1 MSAIPLIVLIAVN
14 IPIFLFLAW
23 IIFDTKEA
31 AAHTIWETVVAVL
44 QILFVPRIV
53 RVLFDMDDDGALG
66 LLPIAGF
73 FAACIAAV
81 VGEYALLNYLMPG
94 WFSVPG

>member
-1 MSAIPLIVLIAVN
+1 MTAIPLIVLIAIN

-23 IIFDTKEA
+23 IVFDTKEA
-31 AAHTIWETVVAVL
+31 AAQTIWETVVAVL
-44 QILFVPRIV
+44 QILLIPRIV
-53 RVLFDMDDDGALG
+53 RVMFDMDDEGALG

-81 VGEYALLNYLMPG
+81 FGEYALLNYLMPS
-94 WFSVPG
+94 WFPVPG